1 MKKIKIKNLL
11 NITNSV
17 NLISVPCLFF
27 ALYAVYGN
35 ILAFSNAMYSINF
48 MHVCT
53 FIIYMCIPF
62 GLYLIFIKQKRNIA
76 IDNLVL
82 LILPLTY
89 LMIQIMHTYN
99 GYKGEWMT
107 AFIVICLF
115 CLLSDRN
122 KSIVFEYTYRIILIT
137 NAIAIALYII
147 NIIFP
152 NLFEKVPYYSDQAVT
167 LGLNYTKIG
176 IFAIYG
182 NRLCSIF
189 NEPGGLGTICAFL
202 FIITFKKSTK
212 YEKINLLV
220 CGSLTFSLAFFILV
234 YAFFMIYLLQKDIR
248 YFIPM
253 LLLAVLFFMI
263 PYIDFHN
270 DAINMFVARTKIVNG
285 SLAGN
290 NRTTKKFDY
299 LYNEMK
305 NSKEIIWGRGV
316 GYILAE
322 HVSTFKTYIVQM
334 GLIGTGAILAEWI
347 VCALVKA
354 NRSRYN
360 YIFLALFI
368 LSAYQRPNIAFT
380 LTGYLLIFGGF
391 AWQNDK
397 GNGKLNVYKK

>member
-1 MKKIKIKNLL
+1 MKKIKNNNLQS
-11 NITNSV
+11 ITNS
-17 NLISVPCLFF
+17 ISQFSISCLFF

-35 ILAFSNAMYSINF
+35 ILAFNNEKYSLTYMYL
-48 MHVCT
+48 CT
-53 FIIYMCIPF
+53 VIIYMCIPM
-62 GLYLIFIKQKRNIA
+62 GLYIIFFRQKRHIQ

-82 LILPLTY
+82 LILPITY
-89 LMIQIMHTYN
+89 LIIQIVHTYK
-99 GYKGEWMT
+99 GYKGEWLT
-107 AFIVICLF
+107 AFVVICLF
-115 CLLSDRN
+115 CLMTDRT
-122 KSIVFEYTYRIILIT
+122 KSIIFEYFYRFILIT
-137 NAIAIALYII
+137 NVIAIVVYVI
-147 NIIFP
+147 NFIFP
-152 NLFEKVPYYSDQAVT
+152 NLFEKVPYYSYQAMT

-176 IFAIYG
+176 VFAIYG

-189 NEPGGLGTICAFL
+189 NEPGGLGTICALL
-202 FIITFKKSTK
+202 FVITFRKSSK

-220 CGSLTFSLAFFILV
+220 CGSLTFSLAFFIIV
-234 YAFFMIYLLQKDIR
+234 YAFFMIYLLQKNIKF
-248 YFIPM
+248 FIPM
-253 LLLAVLFFMI
+253 ILLAALFFVI

-270 DAINMFVARTKIVNG
+270 EAINLFVARMKIVNG

-290 NRTTKKFDY
+290 NRTTREFDY

-322 HVSTFKTYIVQM
+322 HVSTFKTLIVQM

-368 LSAYQRPNIAFT
+368 LSTYQRPNIPFT
-380 LTGYLLIFGGF
+380 ITGYLLIFGGF
-391 AWQNDK
+391 AWQNSRR
-397 GNGKLNVYKK
+397 NGKLNVYK

>member
-1 MKKIKIKNLL
+1 MKKIKNNNLQS
-11 NITNSV
+11 ITNS
-17 NLISVPCLFF
+17 ISQFSISCLFF

-35 ILAFSNAMYSINF
+35 ILAFNNEKYSLTYMYL
-48 MHVCT
+48 CT
-53 FIIYMCIPF
+53 VIIYMCIPM
-62 GLYLIFIKQKRNIA
+62 GLYIIFFRQKRHIQ

-82 LILPLTY
+82 LILPITY
-89 LMIQIMHTYN
+89 LIIQIVHTYK
-99 GYKGEWMT
+99 GYKGEWLT
-107 AFIVICLF
+107 AFAVICLF
-115 CLLSDRN
+115 CLMSDRN
-122 KSIVFEYTYRIILIT
+122 KSIIFEYFYRFILIT
-137 NAIAIALYII
+137 NVIAIAAYVI
-147 NIIFP
+147 NLISP

-189 NEPGGLGTICAFL
+189 NEPGGLGTICALL
-202 FIITFKKSTK
+202 FVITFRKSSK

-220 CGSLTFSLAFFILV
+220 CGSLTFSLAFFIIV
-234 YAFFMIYLLQKDIR
+234 YAFFMIYLLQKNIKF
-248 YFIPM
+248 FIPM
-253 LLLAVLFFMI
+253 ILLAALFFVI

-270 DAINMFVARTKIVNG
+270 EAINLFVARMKIVNG

-290 NRTTKKFDY
+290 NRTTREFDY

-322 HVSTFKTYIVQM
+322 HVSTFKTLIVQM

-368 LSAYQRPNIAFT
+368 LSTYQRPNIPFT
-380 LTGYLLIFGGF
+380 ITGYLLIFGGF
-391 AWQNDK
+391 AWQNSRR
-397 GNGKLNVYKK
+397 NGKLNVYK

>member
-1 MKKIKIKNLL
+1 MKKIKNNNLQS
-11 NITNSV
+11 ITNS
-17 NLISVPCLFF
+17 ISQFSISCLFF

-35 ILAFSNAMYSINF
+35 ILAFNNEKYSLTYMYL
-48 MHVCT
+48 CT
-53 FIIYMCIPF
+53 VIIYMCIPM
-62 GLYLIFIKQKRNIA
+62 GLYIIFFRQKRHIQ

-82 LILPLTY
+82 LILPITY
-89 LMIQIMHTYN
+89 LIIQIVHTYK
-99 GYKGEWMT
+99 GYKGEWLT
-107 AFIVICLF
+107 AFAVICLF
-115 CLLSDRN
+115 CLMTDRT
-122 KSIVFEYTYRIILIT
+122 KSIIFEYFYRFILIT
-137 NAIAIALYII
+137 NVIAIVVYVI
-147 NIIFP
+147 NFIFP
-152 NLFEKVPYYSDQAVT
+152 NLFEKVPYYSDQAMT

-176 IFAIYG
+176 VFAIYG

-189 NEPGGLGTICAFL
+189 NEPGGLGTICALL
-202 FIITFKKSTK
+202 FVITFRKSSK

-220 CGSLTFSLAFFILV
+220 CGSLTFSLAFFIIV
-234 YAFFMIYLLQKDIR
+234 YAFFMIYLLQKNIKF
-248 YFIPM
+248 FIPM
-253 LLLAVLFFMI
+253 ILLAALFFVI

-270 DAINMFVARTKIVNG
+270 EAINLFVARMKIVNG

-290 NRTTKKFDY
+290 NRTTREFDY

-322 HVSTFKTYIVQM
+322 HVSTFKTLIVQM

-368 LSAYQRPNIAFT
+368 LSTYQRPNIPFT
-380 LTGYLLIFGGF
+380 ITGYLLIFGGF
-391 AWQNDK
+391 AWQNSRR
-397 GNGKLNVYKK
+397 NGKLNVYK